1 MAKAARNYV
10 TFEVPPTIAKAVR
23 DIADKEMCSVS
34 YICRKALA
42 AELRS
47 RGLLDDAAA

>member
-1 MAKAARNYV
+1 MAKAGKNSV
-10 TFEVPPTIAKAVR
+10 TFELPPTIAKAVR
-23 DIADKEMCSVS
+23 DVADQEMCSVA

-42 AELRS
+42 VELRS